1 MHVVVRVVACQWLWR
16 DLLIGVSE
24 VDVAH
29 VVGIVQQIWIQSIVV
44 PGIVHVVLALP
55 VAINHEQDS
64 LKESQEDVAPE
75 DWSQQVE
82 PRVERTHKLVVRVL
96 REAWIG

>member
-1 MHVVVRVVACQWLWR
+1 MHVVVRVVASKWLRR

-29 VVGIVQQIWIQSIVV
+29 VVGVVQQIWVQSIVV
-44 PGIVHVVLALP
+44 PGVVHVVLASP
-55 VAINHEQDS
+55 VAFDHEENTS
-64 LKESQEDVAPE
+64 GKSETDVAPE

-82 PRVERTHKLVVRVL
+82 PRVDRTHQLVVRMRRKL
-96 REAWIG
+96 RIG